1 MSFLMA
7 FLVFLAGILTYMMFP
22 RSDVYQL
29 DMYRQEGNIVSFLN
43 QHQAA
48 KDYMTQMITRL
59 TPEGGDTNNGQD
71 GIVVFPPDNVM
82 DMLPQMMGGS
92 HDVADKTGD
101 AADGKGY
108 VSGLICLDA
117 NWAFTPCTTAAHRYV
132 ITYGCTPNWWG
143 KQAERKMAWYKAML
157 KRSHGSGVCGILA
170 PISDADGKN
179 FDEGNNRFVANI
191 DNSQRRVGFQQKTL
205 ENKTYYVVPTAVNQA
220 VPLCGGERL
229 ICMTPYLSPYTQNPV
244 VMWDSISNN
253 YGAGHIPGDGHP
265 LAGNMNMSDR
275 VLTRDSLTT
284 YAVSGVIRPTE
295 KTDRSI
301 LQNHGGTDV
310 VHLSCTE
317 ALCTLTAG
325 AVQITNIPVAKTFS
339 FTYQTDGNNRQD
351 LSVSYIR
358 QQSGKPGK
366 PGKHG
371 LFPQTA
377 TGNTAGPVLNAPVV
391 GAGVLTSL
399 SEAGILAIRLYR
411 ETQDTAR
418 IAKNARADKKR
429 FGL

>member
-59 TPEGGDTNNGQD
+59 TPVGGDTNNGQN
-71 GIVVFPPDNVM
+71 GIVVFPSDNVIA
-82 DMLPQMMGGS
+82 MLPKVMKTGS
-92 HDVADKTGD
+92 HDVANETNE
-101 AADGKGY
+101 AAVGEGY

-170 PISDADGKN
+170 PISDADGNN
-179 FDEGNNRFVANI
+179 FDEGNNRFVTNI

-253 YGAGHIPGDGHP
+253 YGAGHITGDGQP
-265 LAGNMNMSDR
+265 LAGNMDMSTH
-275 VLTRDSLTT
+275 VLSPDTFNL
-284 YAVSGVIRPTE
+284 YAVSGVIRPTQS
-295 KTDRSI
+295 TNQSI
-301 LQNHGGTDV
+301 LQNNDGTDV
-310 VHLSCTE
+310 IHLECEETLC
-317 ALCTLTAG
+317 ALIAG
-325 AVQITNIPVAKTFS
+325 NVRINSIPVTKTFS
-339 FTYQTDGNNRQD
+339 FTYQTDGNSRQD

-358 QQSGKPGK
+358 QQSGNY
-366 PGKHG
+366 G

-399 SEAGILAIRLYR
+399 SEAGILAIRLYQ